1 MPPKSTSPTSALE
14 AALFGRTLKG
24 RIAQL
29 CLLGALWSGSAFA
42 QSAPSITQQPQ
53 SQSLLAGTNATF
65 TVTASGQTPLRYQWS
80 FNATN
85 LTNSAHITG
94 ATNAT
99 LVVSNIV
106 AADAGSYRVVVT
118 NSHGSATSSNATLTV
133 LLPPAITSQ
142 PAAQSVILTSN
153 ASFTVAASGTAPLSY
168 QWYFNGD
175 PLANSGRITGSATTN
190 LSIANVQ
197 TNDA

>member
-1 MPPKSTSPTSALE
+1 MPPNSSSPTSALQI
-14 AALFGRTLKG
+14 ALFGRTLRG

-53 SQSLLAGTNATF
+53 SQSLLARTNATF
-65 TVTASGQTPLRYQWS
+65 TVTATGQTPLRYQWS

-85 LTNSAHITG
+85 LTNSAHISG

-106 AADAGSYRVVVT
+106 AADAGRYRVVVP
-118 NSHGSATSSNATLTV
+118 NSHGSATSSVPPLP
-133 LLPPAITSQ
+133 LL
-142 PAAQSVILTSN
+142 AA
-153 ASFTVAASGTAPLSY
+153 
-168 QWYFNGD
+168 
-175 PLANSGRITGSATTN
+175 
-190 LSIANVQ
+190 
-197 TNDA
+197 